1 MNYEYVIIRPNIEH
15 EMLGIILGRGGSEEL
30 GATLWGQTELS
41 CYDDSQHGVWG
52 MSYKYHE
59 RAQVFNERNMVRLW
73 DIAFD
78 GYNGGMDD
86 QVVNWDTESMEA
98 FRKATSSLQQ
108 PYSGGSYFVMRFLR
122 SRNRTP
128 SRANWPSP
136 IVFFDDTTKNND
148 DKITCDPECI
158 HDVADYKMR
167 VFNDDFYR
175 SDYEQYRR
183 KMPNFGKMH
192 TIRKQAGIASA
203 ADETTSLSKL
213 AFQGSLR
220 AMTKQ
225 GTIVDLQT
233 GCGHLGPSYVGIAS
247 IRDGKGYKLST
258 QPTLGRL
265 V

>member
-1 MNYEYVIIRPNIEH
+1 VIVRPNIEH

-59 RAQVFNERNMVRLW
+59 RAQVFNERNMIRLW

-86 QVVNWDTESMEA
+86 QPVHWDDASLRSFKEATNSM
-98 FRKATSSLQQ
+98 QQ
-108 PYSGGSYFVMRFLR
+108 AYSGASYFVMRFPKKD
-122 SRNRTP
+122 SRPRP
-128 SRANWPSP
+128 NWPSP
-136 IVFFDDTTKNND
+136 IVFYDNVAQGDE
-148 DKITCDPECI
+148 KITCDPECI
-158 HDVADYKMR
+158 YDVADMKMR
-167 VFNDDFYR
+167 VFDHGHYTGR
-175 SDYEQYRR
+175 YKDY
-183 KMPNFGKMH
+183 KDKLPNFGKMH

-203 ADETTSLSKL
+203 ADETTCLSKL

-220 AMTKQ
+220 AVTVSGQ
-225 GTIVDLQT
+225 FVDLQT
-233 GCGHLGPSYVGIAS
+233 GCGHLGPSYVGIAT

-258 QPTLGRL
+258 QPMLGRL